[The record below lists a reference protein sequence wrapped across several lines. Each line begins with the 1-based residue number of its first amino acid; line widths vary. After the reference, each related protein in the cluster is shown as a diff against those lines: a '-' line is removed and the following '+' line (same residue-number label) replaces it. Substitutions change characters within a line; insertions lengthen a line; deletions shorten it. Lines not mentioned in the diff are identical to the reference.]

1 MGLIQ
6 NVLRLSALSAA
17 LILVGCGRSGSLNQ
31 TTMPLPTPQTNSGAS
46 SFMSPVNQ
54 TSGNSQAMP
63 GGRAVATASGGYV
76 YEQNPAANNTA
87 YNYYNQQNPC
97 LFPQAG
103 QQSACQGGSN
113 AYYGGSQT
121 PQSTGAYPQYAA
133 PATNNY
139 AGSTYPA
146 QTGAYPQQGS
156 AYPQQGSA
164 YPQSGSTYA
173 PQNSGYAQNPNT
185 YAQNTYAP
193 ATYPANNQNTA
204 YNSYRAPATAAPV
217 NSGTA
222 SKAQSRINP
231 NAVSSTSSDPNKKI
245 SF

>member
-17 LILVGCGRSGSLNQ
+17 LILVGCGRSGSMNQ
-31 TTMPLPTPQTNSGAS
+31 TTMPLPAPQTNSGAS
-46 SFMSPVNQ
+46 AFMSPVTQ
-54 TSGNSQAMP
+54 TSGNGQAIP

-113 AYYGGSQT
+113 AYYGGNQVQ
-121 PQSTGAYPQYAA
+121 QSTGAYPQYAA
-133 PATNNY
+133 PAVNNY

-164 YPQSGSTYA
+164 YPQQGGTYA
-173 PQNSGYAQNPNT
+173 PQTA

-193 ATYPANNQNTA
+193 SAYPANNQSAA
-204 YNSYRAPATAAPV
+204 YNSYRAPV
-217 NSGTA
+217 SSSTA

-231 NAVSSTSSDPNKKI
+231 NPVSSSTGSDPNKKI

>member
-31 TTMPLPTPQTNSGAS
+31 TSMPLANPQTSSGAN
-46 SFMSPVNQ
+46 SFMSPVTQ
-54 TSGNSQAMP
+54 TSGANQAIP

-121 PQSTGAYPQYAA
+121 QQSTGAYPQYAA
-133 PATNNY
+133 PAVNNY
-139 AGSTYPA
+139 AG
-146 QTGAYPQQGS
+146 GAYP
-156 AYPQQGSA
+156 A
-164 YPQSGSTYA
+164 
-173 PQNSGYAQNPNT
+173 NP
-185 YAQNTYAP
+185 
-193 ATYPANNQNTA
+193 
-204 YNSYRAPATAAPV
+204 
-217 NSGTA
+217 G
-222 SKAQSRINP
+222 
-231 NAVSSTSSDPNKKI
+231 
-245 SF
+245 